1 MGWLGDGSH
10 RRQGCQAWTDM
21 QGMKP
26 HHQLAVN
33 YVYHVDDE
41 RVAAVSGGHA
51 RTRVVVYESETP
63 TALH

>member
-1 MGWLGDGSH
+1 
-10 RRQGCQAWTDM
+10 M